1 MIDDWWAGKSK
12 WVEEGGGQATVK
24 EDKAGQGEEEGGNGI
39 EEGEVIKDEK
49 ETMRRWRQ

>member
-1 MIDDWWAGKSK
+1 MMDEGWAGKSQG
-12 WVEEGGGQATVK
+12 VEEGGGQTTVK

-49 ETMRRWRQ
+49 ETMRR